1 MYGIYYNQLFDA
13 LMVTKKSQTPQLVNV
28 KDNIVLLTDK
38 NNEINGVNIFNVSQ
52 DLHPIKA
59 FNSFEP
65 EVLAYVKT
73 KLADQFLFTQSSQF
87 VVGRVLVC
95 EDIEGTHLHLCEVD
109 LGDRVEQ
116 IVCGAANVA
125 IDQLVVVALN
135 GAWMPNGEQIVPSKL
150 RGYESNGM
158 ICSQKELALEND
170 DFNQTGIIVL
180 PPMFANR
187 VGQDFFK
194 ESEA

>member
-1 MYGIYYNQLFDA
+1 MYGIYYNQLFDV
-13 LMVTKKSQTPQLVNV
+13 LMVVKKNQPPHQVDV
-28 KDNIVLLTDK
+28 KGDIVLLSDE
-38 NNEINGVNIFNVSQ
+38 NNEINGINIFNVSQ

-65 EVLAYVKT
+65 EVLDYVKT
-73 KLADQFLFTQSSQF
+73 KLADQFSFAQSSQF
-87 VVGRVLVC
+87 VVGQVLVC

-109 LGDRVEQ
+109 LGSRVAQ

-125 IDQLVVVALN
+125 IDQLVVVALS

-150 RGYESNGM
+150 RGYESHGM
-158 ICSQKELALEND
+158 ICSQKELDLEND

-180 PPMFANR
+180 PPMFANK

-194 ESEA
+194 ELEA